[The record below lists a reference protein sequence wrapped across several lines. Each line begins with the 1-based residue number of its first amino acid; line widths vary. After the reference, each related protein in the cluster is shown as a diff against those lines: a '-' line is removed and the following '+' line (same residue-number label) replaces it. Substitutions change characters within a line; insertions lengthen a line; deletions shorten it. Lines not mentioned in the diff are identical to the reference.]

1 MAENILG
8 LLLVVS
14 SSRGRAVF
22 RYPPDPASPNI
33 RLAQP
38 IYSAATY
45 TAADLEMDYT
55 TVKTRNNKDRLK
67 RRLFNED
74 GKTNSSARRSAQGSS
89 NRRQKQLAA
98 SIYNGYEAEPS
109 RSSAYDQ
116 DSDEGYSEASGS
128 GSGSGSGSSSD
139 ADSDY
144 DVIWNGQGGQ
154 SAEDPRFANHAGT
167 STSNSQSNNNSNHN
181 SGPLRSVD
189 NSVVLDA
196 SRRGS
201 ASTTTATVT
210 EHHQTDP
217 NVEANLKKERDKELD
232 SQYNYALGYHLDF
245 LSDMLS
251 PPRLACNRKFEI
263 NVGSV
268 VFIGHPVCSGPDGK
282 WEIPSEEDDLPPARG
297 RRGRD
302 MASATLS
309 SLSPLVEHK
318 EGHSPST
325 STSNSTDKDET
336 PSLNMFHLVLIIDKP
351 DPKPGTEAHDEHH
364 NQTLGMYDE
373 VYREIA
379 FKWTAA
385 AWKLQCES
393 NFVAKQV
400 WAMAKYKEK
409 CLNEGIEI
417 TDCCRYL
424 YANIP
429 LDRNLNMLYL
439 RLHQLK
445 NRPANPL
452 HSYLPTTITTHLTD
466 MTIHMVLSPRSVD
479 ADEAWAHW
487 GERDDVS
494 DSDSSDSDD
503 DDWDD
508 PTAAIK
514 RPELRIEPWQTLLLV
529 DDDALHRAD
538 EISQAIIGLGI
549 GMEEQTLI
557 PGDRRGSKATTIAT
571 TQAEEDETALMKA
584 LIEACDVTKPLAE
597 IAHLLRFDLEAVVIP
612 LARELVE
619 NKKAILV
626 DVINTKLRTVVMPT
640 TVDEHTTSI
649 EQYAARFTRQF
660 PQLPPFA
667 TFISSISA
675 SPAFYR
681 NILPADPDQATRRE
695 YMAALIWLLKQDLVV
710 QAHTRA
716 RVFARKEVK
725 VEAWKRLW
733 RRRREKWLHG
743 QKDGIKSPPSDSD
756 LITPRASENFIN
768 PLDVTVSPPNP
779 NKGMASPTEYLAF
792 DPSTEMDSDED
803 NAGMA
808 GAGESGFQM
817 TFSLDVEEPMRSE
830 IPKFESSFIFK
841 PSRAQKDE
849 ARWLRVIREAADEV
863 TASKFDLVV
872 SYFDGT
878 TTFEEISYRTSLNR
892 KELDKII
899 NLYKE
904 DIITFI
910 HP

>member
-22 RYPPDPASPNI
+22 RYPPDPASPNV

-38 IYSAATY
+38 IYPAATY

-55 TVKTRNNKDRLK
+55 TIRARNNRDRLK

-74 GKTNSSARRSAQGSS
+74 GKTNSNASASARRSAPSS
-89 NRRQKQLAA
+89 TNRKLKQPTP
-98 SIYNGYEAEPS
+98 SIYGGFEQEPS
-109 RSSAYDQ
+109 RGSAWEHE
-116 DSDEGYSEASGS
+116 SDAGYSEASGS

-144 DVIWNGQGGQ
+144 DVIWNGQSGQ
-154 SAEDPRFANHAGT
+154 ATEDPRFNNHASQ
-167 STSNSQSNNNSNHN
+167 STGNNNSNSNNQSNNNHN
-181 SGPLRSVD
+181 GQLRSVD
-189 NSVVLDA
+189 NSVVLDT

-210 EHHQTDP
+210 DHHQADP
-217 NVEANLKKERDKELD
+217 NVEANMKKERDKELD

-268 VFIGHPVCSGPDGK
+268 VFIGHPVCSGPDGR

-297 RRGRD
+297 RKGRE

-318 EGHSPST
+318 EGYSPHA
-325 STSNSTDKDET
+325 STSNSADKDET

-364 NQTLGMYDE
+364 YQTLGMYDE

-409 CLNEGIEI
+409 CLNEGIEL
-417 TDCCRYL
+417 TDCCQYL
-424 YANIP
+424 YNNLP
-429 LDRNLNMLYL
+429 LDRNLNTL
-439 RLHQLK
+439 
-445 NRPANPL
+445 
-452 HSYLPTTITTHLTD
+452 
-466 MTIHMVLSPRSVD
+466 SVD

-487 GERDDVS
+487 GERDDLS
-494 DSDSSDSDD
+494 DSGDSDSDD
-503 DDWDD
+503 DEWDD

-514 RPELRIEPWQTLLLV
+514 RPELKIEPWQTLLLV
-529 DDDALHRAD
+529 DDDALYRAD
-538 EISQAIIGLGI
+538 QISQAIIGLGI

-557 PGDRRGSKATTIAT
+557 PGERRGSKATTVVT
-571 TQAEEDETALMKA
+571 SQAEEDETALMKA

-626 DVINTKLRTVVMPT
+626 GVINLRLRTIVMPT

-660 PQLPPFA
+660 PHLPPFA
-667 TFISSISA
+667 TFISQISA
-675 SPAFYR
+675 SPAPFR
-681 NILPADPDQATRRE
+681 EILPPNPDPATRQE
-695 YMAALIWLLKQDLVV
+695 YMTALIWLLKQDLVV

-725 VEAWKRLW
+725 VEAWKRMW
-733 RRRREKWLHG
+733 KRRREKWLRAR
-743 QKDGIKSPPSDSD
+743 KDGVKSPEESD
-756 LITPRASENFIN
+756 LVTPRASENYIN
-768 PLDVTVSPPNP
+768 PLDVTVPPP
-779 NKGMASPTEYLAF
+779 NKGIADAAEHLSF
-792 DPSTEMDSDED
+792 DPALEMDSDED
-803 NAGMA
+803 GTGNAA
-808 GAGESGFQM
+808 AGESGFQV
-817 TFSLDVEEPMRSE
+817 TFSLDVEEPLRSE

-872 SYFDGT
+872 SYLDGI
-878 TTFEEISYRTSLNR
+878 TTFDEISYRTGLPR
-892 KELDKII
+892 RELDKII